1 MFKKA
6 LGIQSKI
13 LGESHGLVYLMP
25 PTYGN
30 QDFFNWLDDADIVEK
45 WYGAE
50 GDITYHQVRW

>member
-1 MFKKA
+1 
-6 LGIQSKI
+6 
-13 LGESHGLVYLMP
+13 MP